1 MLEELWMKVC
11 DTVQKTVIKT
21 IIKKK
26 KSKKEQCL
34 SEKVL
39 KLAKNRRKAKG
50 KREKERY
57 THLKGFQR
65 IAKSDKKTFLNANKQ
80 KKAIKWEILEISS
93 RKLTISIEDFMGT
106 IKDKNGM
113 DLTEADDT
121 KKKQQ
126 EHTEKNYTKM
136 IFMTQIITMM

>member
-1 MLEELWMKVC
+1 MEVHDVIQEV
-11 DTVQKTVIKT
+11 VIKT
-21 IIKKK
+21 IPKKK
-26 KSKKEQCL
+26 TCKKEQCL

-65 IAKSDKKTFLNANKQ
+65 IAKSDKKTFLSANKQ

>member
-21 IIKKK
+21 VIK

-34 SEKVL
+34 SKEVL
-39 KLAKNRRKAKG
+39 KIAKNRRKAKG

-65 IAKSDKKTFLNANKQ
+65 IAKSNKKTFLSANKQ

-93 RKLTISIEDFMGT
+93 RKLKISIEDFMGT

-121 KKKQQ
+121 KKRQQ
-126 EHTEKNYTKM
+126 EHTEENYTKM